1 MELPYAREIDPSY
14 ENFKATCPV
23 CGSLNIFNRATDF
36 ADLGLISFKTVN
48 CLNSSCGQQF
58 NINGDLVSPDYQ
70 MFIMQCHDLKEA
82 KQYMFCIVV
91 LAQAFELFFSGFLY
105 KVLVLRPI
113 NGVPDS
119 QKQQAH
125 NRLAT
130 ELYDM
135 IEKLPYQKLR
145 NVFLNVTAQ
154 GTSPMTADSAS
165 AIIQSIPGMCS
176 DPPDLTLDRCQD
188 NNIRALL
195 HRVKSSTIAS
205 LRNQVVH
212 KQGYRPCLQEV
223 EDALNQ
229 TREIIFALDSCFGVR
244 WQT

>member
-1 MELPYAREIDPSY
+1 ML
-14 ENFKATCPV
+14 
-23 CGSLNIFNRATDF
+23 
-36 ADLGLISFKTVN
+36 
-48 CLNSSCGQQF
+48 
-58 NINGDLVSPDYQ
+58 
-70 MFIMQCHDLKEA
+70 
-82 KQYMFCIVV
+82 
-91 LAQAFELFFSGFLY
+91 
-105 KVLVLRPI
+105 
-113 NGVPDS
+113 
-119 QKQQAH
+119 
-125 NRLAT
+125 
-130 ELYDM
+130 
-135 IEKLPYQKLR
+135 EKLPYQKLR

-154 GTSPMTADSAS
+154 GTSPTTADSAS

-176 DPPDLTLDRCQD
+176 DPPDLTLDTCQD
-188 NNIRALL
+188 NNIRALQ